1 MAGLSL
7 GLGLGL
13 SGNGNRAPGI
23 SFSGSIAE
31 GATTGRSAGTAT
43 LANPPVDIGTLT
55 WSELGT
61 GTGAALFAINSS
73 TGAVTNS
80 AALDYETATSY
91 TYGIQVTDGVY
102 TYTLLATISVT
113 NVLEVT
119 LSALTGTF
127 TLTSTDTAGT
137 VAGAISGKSSGST
150 LALIDSGGAVADA
163 GGRVAISGTNIVAG
177 AANGVDG
184 QSYSFTIRETH
195 ADGSNSPRYTTLSL
209 SVSDTVPATAE
220 IWLVA
225 IESDS
230 TGVGIQAREAGDT
243 DWTGVYQYRSR
254 APTGIS
260 SDTTPLDQAI
270 APDGTSY
277 LSPVEYFG
285 KKRYT
290 DTGLPIYLVPHA
302 YNGSRIV
309 GSSNTWG
316 VGQTLHENSIPRANA
331 AIAAAIAATPG
342 AQFKGFLT
350 FGATNDMDYTSPP
363 QTAAAWG
370 TAFVAAVDDAR
381 GRIYKNGVS
390 GATVG
395 TDATVI
401 MQGTLPEHRSGTSNT
416 FESKM
421 LELMG
426 TQTNY
431 KYFRQAEGNSADG
444 VHANNAGNRL
454 NGVGL
459 AGTLTEAAPTITF
472 PSAYTIYNDQK
483 LRYEI
488 VTSKPCWL
496 TLTGT
501 NAASFEIV
509 PIDDLNTPGNV
520 ASSRT
525 RWYLR
530 VASNGVLTTT
540 GDYSF
545 TINAKGNGGTATQA
559 VTITSTAAYGS
570 QVETIVH
577 SWNIGQAASDT
588 FLGYWKLPAVPLKRG
603 VNTIRVLGV
612 SGSVGAAPTWNNC
625 RSANGLIGT
634 KSAATEYTRGGAAFR
649 IYSAQDQTQDIYFDP
664 SDQSPATVYCIVTS
678 AVGTT
683 ATPSGEEFTT
693 GTTSSSI
700 TCPSNGIV
708 AGGGYATGGLS
719 PTSGQTN
726 YSSPAT
732 VADAAVMWAGYRTTT
747 GAVGVQGGYASLFAE
762 AWTKA

>member
-23 SFSGSIAE
+23 SFGGSIAE

-55 WSELGT
+55 WSEIGT

-102 TYTLLATISVT
+102 TYTRLATINVT

-285 KKRYT
+285 KQRYT

-309 GSSNTWG
+309 GLSNTWG
-316 VGQTLHENSIPRANA
+316 AGQVLHEDSIDRANA
-331 AIAAAIAATPG
+331 AIVAAIAATPG
-342 AQFKGFLT
+342 AQFKGFLV
-350 FGATNDMDYTSPP
+350 FGGTNDADLP
-363 QTAAAWG
+363 AAVADWG
-370 TAFVAAVDDAR
+370 TAIVASVDDAR
-381 GRIYKNGVS
+381 SRIFKDGVS

-401 MQGTLPEHRSGTSNT
+401 MQGILPEHRSGATNT

-459 AGTLTEAAPTITF
+459 AGTLTDTTAPTITF
-472 PSAYTIYNDQK
+472 PSTISIYANQ
-483 LRYEI
+483 LMEREI
-488 VTSKPCWL
+488 VTNEPAWL
-496 TLTGT
+496 SLSGTG
-501 NAASFEIV
+501 ASSFEIV
-509 PIDDLNTPGNV
+509 PLDDLNTPGNV

-530 VASNGVLTTT
+530 GAGGAAITAGTYT
-540 GDYSF
+540 F
-545 TINAKGNGGTATQA
+545 TISAKSNGGTSTQS
-559 VTITSTAAYGS
+559 VTVTSVAAYGS
-570 QVETIVH
+570 TTETIVPAFT
-577 SWNIGQAASDT
+577 AAQQKGTGSNDVQGRRV
-588 FLGYWKLPAVPLKRG
+588 FASFALKRG
-603 VNTIRVLGV
+603 VNVITLNQTNG
-612 SGSVGAAPTWNNC
+612 SGTGYTSLVA
-625 RSANGLIGT
+625 SNGLVGVADVNN
-634 KSAATEYTRGGAAFR
+634 SGVQGAFY
-649 IYSAQDQTQDIYFDP
+649 IYSAQDETVSLYLTYAGAAGDIF
-664 SDQSPATVYCIVTS
+664 ACGFNL
-678 AVGTT
+678 VGTT
-683 ATPSGEEFTT
+683 ATPTASAVAGFSSGSST
-693 GTTSSSI
+693 GSI
-700 TCPSNGIV
+700 TCPASGIV
-708 AGGGYATGGLS
+708 IGGGISTSGYG
-719 PTSGQTN
+719 PTSGQTDLTN
-726 YSSPAT
+726 PSALP
-732 VADAAVMWAGYRTTT
+732 VWGGYRTTT
-747 GAVGVQGGYASLFAE
+747 GALTNAGGACSAFGAAFA
-762 AWTKA
+762 AA